1 MNRFAGLLLL
11 SALFASVNV
20 SHGQEAPAGVMSP
33 PKVLVLFREFVKP
46 GKTGATHEKTE
57 SAFVQAF
64 TRANWPTHY
73 FAVDSMTG
81 RPRSLFLTGY
91 ESFEAYG
98 KDAEAVQKNAALAA
112 ALDRAG
118 VADGDLLSDADGHAL
133 IYREDYSL
141 HASLNIA
148 HMRYFAIST
157 FRVKQGH
164 RQDWDALVKMV
175 LAGYEKIPDVHFATF
190 ESEYGSEDLTYV
202 VFTPMQSLAEVDR
215 GFAQDK
221 QFEANLGQD
230 GMKRFADLEAA
241 TIETSQSNLFSFNP
255 RMSYPPPAWVQAD
268 PEFWSPKPAGTPP
281 AKPAAKPKKP

>member
-1 MNRFAGLLLL
+1 MKRFAGLLLL
-11 SALFASVNV
+11 CFVLGNANV
-20 SHGQEAPAGVMSP
+20 SPAQQPPAGAMGP
-33 PKVLVLFREFVKP
+33 PKVMVLFREFVKP
-46 GKTGATHEKTE
+46 GKSGSSHEKTE

-91 ESFEAYG
+91 DSFEAYG
-98 KDAEAVQKNAALAA
+98 KDSEAVQKNAALAA

-133 IYREDYSL
+133 VLRPDYSL
-141 HASLNIA
+141 NTTVDIA
-148 HMRYFAIST
+148 HMRYFGIST
-157 FRVKQGH
+157 FRVREGH

-175 LAGYEKIPDVHFATF
+175 LAAYEKIPDVHFATY
-190 ESEYGSEDLTYV
+190 ESQYGNEGLTYV
-202 VFTPMQSLAEVDR
+202 VFTPMRSLAEVDR

-221 QFEANLGQD
+221 QFEAAMGQD
-230 GMKRFADLEAA
+230 GMKRLGDLEAA
-241 TIETSQSNLFSFNP
+241 AVESSQSNLFSFNP
-255 RMSYPPPAWVQAD
+255 RESYPAPAWVQAD

-281 AKPAAKPKKP
+281 AKPKKP

>member
-1 MNRFAGLLLL
+1 MKKFAGLLLL
-11 SALFASVNV
+11 SALLANTHV
-20 SHGQEAPAGVMSP
+20 SRAQQAPAAGVTSP

-46 GKTGATHEKTE
+46 GKTGSSHEKTE

-73 FAVDSMTG
+73 FAVDAMTG

-91 ESFEAYG
+91 ETFEAYG
-98 KDAEAVQKNAALAA
+98 KDSEAVQKNASLAA

-141 HASLNIA
+141 HAQVDIA
-148 HMRYFAIST
+148 HMRYFAISF
-157 FRVKQGH
+157 FRVREGH

-175 LAGYEKIPDVHFATF
+175 LAGYEKIPDVHFATY
-190 ESEYGSEDLTYV
+190 ESQYGNEGLTYL

-230 GMKRFADLEAA
+230 GMKRLGELEAA
-241 TIETSQSNLFSFNP
+241 AVEYSQSNLFSFNP

-268 PEFWSPKPAGTPP
+268 PAFWAPKTAPTPQ
-281 AKPAAKPKKP
+281 AKPKKP

>member
-1 MNRFAGLLLL
+1 MKRFAGLLLL
-11 SALFASVNV
+11 PFLLGNANV
-20 SHGQEAPAGVMSP
+20 SPAQQPPAGAMGP

-46 GKTGATHEKTE
+46 GKSGSSHEKTE

-91 ESFEAYG
+91 DSFEAYG
-98 KDAEAVQKNAALAA
+98 KDSEAVQKNAGLSA

-133 IYREDYSL
+133 VLRPDYSL
-141 HASLNIA
+141 NANVDIA
-148 HMRYFAIST
+148 HMRYFSITT
-157 FRVKQGH
+157 FRVREGH

-175 LAGYEKIPDVHFATF
+175 LAAYEKIPDVHFATY
-190 ESEYGSEDLTYV
+190 ESEYGNEGLTYV

-215 GFAQDK
+215 SFAQDK
-221 QFEANLGQD
+221 QFEAAMGQD
-230 GMKRFADLEAA
+230 GMKRLADLEAA
-241 TIETSQSNLFSFNP
+241 AVESSQSNLFSFNP
-255 RMSYPPPAWVQAD
+255 RESYPPPAWAQAD
-268 PEFWSPKPAGTPP
+268 PEFWTPKTASAPP
-281 AKPAAKPKKP
+281 AKPHKP